1 MKISI
6 SKIPGLFPSG
16 YSEQLYVDTRS
27 VRQGIDPFVTET
39 AKKVQI
45 VNDSSYRKRKIQ
57 SVIYDKYTI
66 KFITTESVDI
76 DMLNYA
82 GEVIITLDN
91 GEQHLAEFIEVP
103 TFEKL
108 AQSEFR
114 EYTVT
119 YRDLYSKKTIDHLV
133 YSSVTNS
140 DYYTLLKYDGGTK
153 YTKLYPE
160 YGLSEWD
167 LTSNKDNYNE
177 QVSSE
182 SAYLTIKGTFYIE
195 TYNVPNFI
203 KELNYDNLSSTYMQ
217 VSSVKYYP
225 LEVPLVEVE
234 ESEMEGVT
242 PVSVTI
248 KYEQILNYP
257 LA

>member
-1 MKISI
+1 MKITI
-6 SKIPGLFPSG
+6 SKIPGIFPSG
-16 YSEQLYVDTRS
+16 YSEQLYVDARS
-27 VRQGIDPFVTET
+27 VRSGIDSFVNET
-39 AKKVQI
+39 AKRVQI
-45 VNDSSYRKRKIQ
+45 VDDQAYRKRKIQ

-108 AQSEFR
+108 GQSEFR

-119 YRDLYSKKTIDHLV
+119 YRDLYSKKTINHLV
-133 YSSVTNS
+133 YSSVTNPT
-140 DYYTLLKYDGGTK
+140 YYTLIKYNGGTH
-153 YTKLYPE
+153 YTQLYPE
-160 YGLSEWD
+160 FGLSEWD

-177 QVSSE
+177 QISSE
-182 SAYLTIKGTFYIE
+182 SAYKTIKATFYIL
-195 TYNVPNFI
+195 TTGVPNFI
-203 KELNYDNLSSTYMQ
+203 KELNYDNLALTYMQ

-225 LEVPLVEVE
+225 LETPMVDVE
-234 ESEMEGVT
+234 ETEMEGVST
-242 PVSVTI
+242 VNITI